1 MIFNIAKQEAINDYL
16 RFMMRQ
22 NSVKGP
28 KFSRL
33 IMSVMILLSLLAFL
47 GSTSANI
54 DSHKPA
60 TRETIVRRNLTP
72 KRSISLQCARQ
83 HVVFTDF
90 FRSLNQIS
98 LLYSLAQHERL
109 LQTVLYEHC
118 NKKSPPP
125 ETQQAIQLH
134 APRSADLV
142 TSYPG

>member
-1 MIFNIAKQEAINDYL
+1 
-16 RFMMRQ
+16 MRQ
-22 NSVKGP
+22 NQVKGS

-33 IMSVMILLSLLAFL
+33 IVSVMILLSLLAFS

-54 DSHKPA
+54 DSRKPA
-60 TRETIVRRNLTP
+60 TRESIVRRNLTP

-83 HVVFTDF
+83 HLVSTDF
-90 FRSLNQIS
+90 FRGLDQTSLG
-98 LLYSLAQHERL
+98 YSLSQYERL
-109 LQTVLYEHC
+109 LQAGLYEHC

-125 ETQQAIQLH
+125 EIQQAIQLH